1 MQVIS
6 MDEKLNNTAVAQEPV
21 EKEESKFKKV
31 MKKIWAFL
39 KWFKAEFISFP
50 LFIVFHPLKG
60 WEEFKREK
68 RGKMGVA
75 IMFGVFVAFL
85 SIMEYQYSGFIV
97 KQVDVTE
104 LKLFA
109 EIAYVVAPIALVTV
123 SNWSITTL
131 FDGKGKM
138 KEIFMMICY
147 SLFPLA
153 WAKFV
158 GLFVSNVVS
167 QQEQAIYSLI
177 QALGIFF
184 MCYMAF
190 FGFISIHEYGLL
202 KCILSLVGTAV
213 ALLVICFIGI
223 LCFDLVQKMYG
234 FVYTIYREITL
245 RYF

>member
-1 MQVIS
+1 MV
-6 MDEKLNNTAVAQEPV
+6 ENLNNTFNQDEALEQK
-21 EKEESKFKKV
+21 KESSFKTFMKKV
-31 MKKIWAFL
+31 LKFL
-39 KWFKAEFISFP
+39 KWFKAEFITFP

-68 RGKMGVA
+68 RGKFGVA
-75 IMFGVFVAFL
+75 IVFMAFAAFL

-97 KQVDVTE
+97 SQVDVTS
-104 LKLFA
+104 LKIFS
-109 EIAYVVAPIALVTV
+109 EIAYIVAPIVLITV

-147 SLFPLA
+147 SLFPLV

-167 QQEQAIYSLI
+167 QQEQAIYTLI
-177 QALGIFF
+177 QALGVFF

-202 KCILSLVGTAV
+202 KSILSLIGTAV

-223 LCFDLVQKMYG
+223 LGFDLVQKMYG
-234 FVYTIYREITL
+234 TLYTIYREITL